1 MPETRLSL
9 AIPALQ
15 VAGLAE
21 AAVETQVVTDAVLPA
36 VGSRLEEGE
45 VLSEGN
51 EDSQYVNGG
60 QAPVTHILYLK
71 SADTLNKKVCKWY
84 GSKKNLQGKKCR

>member
-21 AAVETQVVTDAVLPA
+21 AAVEAQVVTDAVLPA
-36 VGSRLEEGE
+36 VGGRLEEGE
-45 VLSEGN
+45 VLSGREERKEG
-51 EDSQYVNGG
+51 
-60 QAPVTHILYLK
+60 
-71 SADTLNKKVCKWY
+71 
-84 GSKKNLQGKKCR
+84 